1 MKLTTIMIRRC
12 RVKTNEC
19 VTFYSIR
26 GKTSLWKGYSIE
38 KHVKSKVD
46 EINLKTR
53 LAKIKLLN

>member
-19 VTFYSIR
+19 VTFYSTR
-26 GKTSLWKGYSIE
+26 ENKFVEGLYSIE